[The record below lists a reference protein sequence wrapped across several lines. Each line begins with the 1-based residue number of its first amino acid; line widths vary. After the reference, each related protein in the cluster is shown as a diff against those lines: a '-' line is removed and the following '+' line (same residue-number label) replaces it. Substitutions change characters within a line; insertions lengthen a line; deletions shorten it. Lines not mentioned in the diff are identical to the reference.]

1 MIWIDVSPL
10 LGYAALSNRLSG
22 IQRLESELY
31 SALVSLT
38 EVRFIALR
46 PEGAREIP
54 WQELQA
60 LTRHL
65 RGEGVR
71 EEQRPSFLRRV
82 ARKLPSPLKQRI
94 ASLMRRAQFLAGPP
108 ISGGDVVL
116 ILGAPWVRSDFH
128 IPFDEYR
135 RRGIKVAVL
144 YYDLIPIYRPEWCGT
159 TSLAAHKRWLDESLR
174 NSDFIFTISRS
185 TASDAK
191 RYAQGQKLKLRSEP
205 IPIPLGTGFSPGS
218 SGISRELPKPNTYA
232 LAVSTIEIR
241 KNHELL
247 FRVWRRLLEEL
258 PESQVP
264 TLVFAGRL
272 GWLVN
277 DLMEQIKATDFLNGK
292 LVHLDDPTDADLK
305 ALYEGCLFTLFPSFY
320 EGWGLPVT
328 ESLAFGKPC
337 IASNRSSIPEA
348 GGKLARYIDPD
359 NFTDAYRVI
368 KDTILDRHGLARW
381 SAEIHETFR
390 PFSWRDSAAA
400 ILAALDETNRQV
412 HLTRRS
418 TAIG

>member
-1 MIWIDVSPL
+1 TPPGQFAVRREIMIWIDVGPL

-71 EEQRPSFLRRV
+71 QEQRPSFLRRV
-82 ARKLPSPLKQRI
+82 ARKLPSPTKQRI
-94 ASLMRRAQFLAGPP
+94 AALMRRAQFLAGPAMCR
-108 ISGGDVVL
+108 GDVVL

-128 IPFDEYR
+128 IPFEEYR
-135 RRGIKVAVL
+135 RSGIKVGVL

-159 TSLAAHKRWLDESLR
+159 TSLAAHKRWFDESLP

-191 RYAQGQKLKLRSEP
+191 RYADAHKVRLRSEP
-205 IPIPLGTGFSPGS
+205 VPIPIGTGFSPGTS
-218 SGISRELPKPNTYA
+218 SISRELPKPNTYA
-232 LAVSTIEIR
+232 LIVSTIEVR

-247 FRVWRRLLEEL
+247 FRVWRKLLEEL
-258 PESQVP
+258 PRDQVP
-264 TLVFAGRL
+264 SLVFAGRV
-272 GWLVN
+272 GWL
-277 DLMEQIKATDFLNGK
+277 
-292 LVHLDDPTDADLK
+292 
-305 ALYEGCLFTLFPSFY
+305 
-320 EGWGLPVT
+320 
-328 ESLAFGKPC
+328 
-337 IASNRSSIPEA
+337 
-348 GGKLARYIDPD
+348 
-359 NFTDAYRVI
+359 
-368 KDTILDRHGLARW
+368 
-381 SAEIHETFR
+381 
-390 PFSWRDSAAA
+390 
-400 ILAALDETNRQV
+400 
-412 HLTRRS
+412 
-418 TAIG
+418 